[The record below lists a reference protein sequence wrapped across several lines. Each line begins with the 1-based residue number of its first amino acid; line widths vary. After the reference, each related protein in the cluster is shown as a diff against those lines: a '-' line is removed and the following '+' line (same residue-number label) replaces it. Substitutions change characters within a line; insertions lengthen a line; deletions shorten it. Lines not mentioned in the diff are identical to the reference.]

1 MSALYLIVDIDG
13 ETVAI
18 PAADVQ
24 SVVELEGLTPVPGAP
39 PHIIGLSALRS
50 RVLTVVDCRRAI
62 GLPDGDGQRREA
74 IVVSVAGH
82 LYALLVDRVD
92 DVVDIQD
99 GVAPITTV
107 LGAGWAEAA
116 RGVVYLEGRA
126 CLLLDPAA
134 LIDAP
139 SRYAACA

>member
-1 MSALYLIVDIDG
+1 MGTLYLIVDIDG

-18 PAADVQ
+18 PAGDVQ
-24 SVVELEGLTPVPGAP
+24 SVVELEGLTPVPNAP

-62 GLPDGDGQRREA
+62 GLPEDGNDRREA
-74 IVVSVAGH
+74 IVVNVAGH
-82 LYALLVDRVD
+82 LYALLVNRVD
-92 DVVDIQD
+92 DVVEID
-99 GVAPITTV
+99 GGIEPISTV
-107 LGAGWAEAA
+107 LGAGWAGAA
-116 RGVVYLEGRA
+116 RGVVHLSGRA

-139 SRYAACA
+139 SRHAA